1 MTVELTIDDKIHGYK
16 ATVQPKEEKEIEP
29 KEDDGISSEEKEEGK
44 HKDDGQKDEGTEKEE
59 KEPNADDEPIEPVK
73 DKTNSTELDEYGNE
87 IQKGRMYTEEEV
99 QQKIRDRL
107 ARGHHAQQQQAP
119 QQQSQQRQQASEG
132 FEADPDS
139 NESWEMQLEAFI
151 DRRLETREKNAK
163 REQWERQE
171 ESKQF
176 EFETKFTTGME
187 KYSDFKSVV
196 GKLPITDSIMMATRE
211 MKDPAAFLYA
221 AAKTHPA
228 EIERIASLHNPIHQA
243 TEIGRLEEKMKKAKN
258 ISNSARPLSNT
269 KSDYSS
275 EKVAPKRSI
284 DDLIVKHAKSKV
296 RG

>member
-1 MTVELTIDDKIHGYK
+1 MTVELTIEDKIHGYK
-16 ATVQPKEEKEIEP
+16 APIVAKEDVKEVEP
-29 KEDDGISSEEKEEGK
+29 KEDDAVSSEDKEESK
-44 HKDDGQKDEGTEKEE
+44 HKDEGSDEAAGE
-59 KEPNADDEPIEPVK
+59 KEPKEPEKPDDSVENKSDSSEI
-73 DKTNSTELDEYGNE
+73 DEYGNK

-107 ARGHHAQQQQAP
+107 ARGHHAQQPQPQVP
-119 QQQSQQRQQASEG
+119 QQQNQQRQQASEG

-151 DRRLETREKNAK
+151 DRRLETREKNSQ

-171 ESKQF
+171 QIKQS
-176 EFETKFTTGME
+176 EFETKFTYGME
-187 KYSDFKSVV
+187 KYDDFQSVV

-243 TEIGRLEEKMKKAKN
+243 TEIGRLEEKMKKARN
-258 ISNSARPLSNT
+258 ISNSSRPLDNT
-269 KSDYSS
+269 KSDFSS

-284 DDLIVKHAKSKV
+284 DDLIVKHAKRKI
-296 RG
+296 R